1 VKLLIALIL
10 SAHLVQSQEE
20 KESKFNIITY
30 VGIEYSS
37 SENDNEPSYN
47 LISNSGEFLLNYSVN
62 KIFGIATEIGVNG
75 LSGNGLND
83 F

>member
-1 VKLLIALIL
+1 MKLLIALIL

-47 LISNSGEFLLNYSVN
+47 LISNNGEFLLNYSVN
-62 KIFGIATEIGVNG
+62 KIF
-75 LSGNGLND
+75 
-83 F
+83 